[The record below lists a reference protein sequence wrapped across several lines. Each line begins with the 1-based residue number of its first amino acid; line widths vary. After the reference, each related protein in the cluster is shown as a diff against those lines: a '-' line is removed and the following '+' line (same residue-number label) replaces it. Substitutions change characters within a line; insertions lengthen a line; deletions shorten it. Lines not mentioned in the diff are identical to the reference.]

1 MRVDGHCLL
10 AADPRQDERDEKPR
24 ALAGQRIG
32 GPESHFASRALIW
45 AVRLYQSIAPPR
57 LRCACRFDPSC
68 SEYMILAVRK
78 YGCWRGVGMGLRR
91 LVNCRPPHGGTDYP

>member
-1 MRVDGHCLL
+1 MDGHSFIAAEPRQRECSEALP
-10 AADPRQDERDEKPR
+10 AVADPRS
-24 ALAGQRIG
+24 G
-32 GPESHFASRALIW
+32 GVESHFASRALIR
-45 AVRLYQSIAPPR
+45 AVRLYQRIAPPR
-57 LRCACRFDPSC
+57 LRRACRFEPSC